1 MLVQIT
7 LVTFLPLTRAV
18 PDLVLVTVLALAH
31 HRGALTGGLLG
42 AWAGVLLDLVPPAID
57 PLGGWTLVLGVA
69 GFVHGHI
76 VATRRPGPLLALVLL
91 AVTATA
97 ATVAH
102 ALVLWF
108 AGVPVAADAVA
119 EAAAGA
125 GVWALRAGAGG
136 APDHRGP
143 DRCR

>member
-31 HRGALTGGLLG
+31 HRARSTGGLLG
-42 AWAGVLLDLVPPAID
+42 AWAGVLLDLVPPAIE

-91 AVTATA
+91 A
-97 ATVAH
+97 
-102 ALVLWF
+102 
-108 AGVPVAADAVA
+108 AGDGYGGPVAACPGPLV
-119 EAAAGA
+119 
-125 GVWALRAGAGG
+125 
-136 APDHRGP
+136 RGRP
-143 DRCR
+143 GPRRRRCARCRPGPLVPGS